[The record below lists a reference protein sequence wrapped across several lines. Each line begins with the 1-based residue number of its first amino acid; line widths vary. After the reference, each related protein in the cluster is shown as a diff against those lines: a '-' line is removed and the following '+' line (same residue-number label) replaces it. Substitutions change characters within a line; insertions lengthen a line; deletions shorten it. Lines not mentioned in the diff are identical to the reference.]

1 MSNMFEER
9 ERAFE
14 AKWAHDEEMQFRIL
28 VKRNE
33 LLGRWAGAE
42 LGLTGGELEQYV
54 ASIIAMSLKSSDT
67 AALYTKLRADLGAAH
82 SDAVILAR
90 MDDFVQAASL
100 DAGLV
105 QGRALDEGAV
115 PSHQPSGHADFS
127 HILPGGGTPSF
138 DSGGTAHAQVGRGAA
153 VHALH
158 RARREKN
165 SG

>member
-42 LGLTGGELEQYV
+42 LGLTGAELEQYV
-54 ASIIAMSLKSSDT
+54 TSIIAMSLKSSDT
-67 AALYTKLRADLGAAH
+67 AALYMKLRADLGAAH

-90 MDDFVQAASL
+90 MDDFLQAASL

-105 QGRALDEGAV
+105 QGRALDEGTV
-115 PSHQPSGHADFS
+115 PSQQSSGHADFS
-127 HILPGGGTPSF
+127 HILPGGGAPSF
-138 DSGGTAHAQVGRGAA
+138 D
-153 VHALH
+153 L
-158 RARREKN
+158 
-165 SG
+165 